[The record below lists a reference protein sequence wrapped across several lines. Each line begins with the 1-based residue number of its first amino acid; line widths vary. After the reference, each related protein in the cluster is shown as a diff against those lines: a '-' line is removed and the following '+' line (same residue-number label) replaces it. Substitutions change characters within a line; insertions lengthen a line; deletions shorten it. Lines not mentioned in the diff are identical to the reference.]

1 MKHAKYCECLRYTE
15 REVECDVRGC
25 HPMYFDR
32 KNTPCTCFEEC
43 RKSNKTTQEKRGVLA
58 GHEGQLWCKVVSQYV
73 NCKHVADVVYDCNY
87 LELKTSIELMHENKK
102 RTIAYI
108 RELERDIENK
118 TKEMYEVIKN
128 GKRTF
133 VCDQKESI

>member
-32 KNTPCTCFEEC
+32 KNTPCTCFDEC
-43 RKSNKTTQEKRGVLA
+43 RKSNEATQKKRGVLP
-58 GHEGQLWCKVVSQYV
+58 GHEGQFWCRGVSQYV
-73 NCKHVADVVYDCNY
+73 NCKHVANVVYECDY
-87 LELKTSIELMHENKK
+87 LELKQAIESMHENKA
-102 RTIAYI
+102 RTIVYL

-118 TKEMYEVIKN
+118 TKEFYDVIKN

-133 VCDQKESI
+133 VNNMEPTP